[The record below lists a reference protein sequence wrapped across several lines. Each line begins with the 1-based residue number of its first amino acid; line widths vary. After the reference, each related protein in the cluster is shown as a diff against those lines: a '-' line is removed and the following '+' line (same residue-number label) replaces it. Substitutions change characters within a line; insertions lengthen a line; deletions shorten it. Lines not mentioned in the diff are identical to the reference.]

1 MHQFEL
7 NIKNIFWKISISN
20 DIRHT
25 MFDKRL
31 IINNIALLSVST

>member
-7 NIKNIFWKISISN
+7 NILNNYLKITISN

-25 MFDKRL
+25 MFDKLL
-31 IINNIALLSVST
+31 IINNIALLFILT